1 METAAVGYPTA
12 VDEPYPTGGSV
23 ISTAIGIDIGGTGIK
38 GAPVDLRTGALTQ
51 DRIRLLTPSPATPDA
66 VAETVAELLDR
77 IGVDGPVGM
86 TLPAVMTH
94 GVART
99 AANIDKA
106 WIGTDAVKLF
116 GKATGRAVSVV
127 NDADAAG
134 QAEVRFGAGVHR
146 DGVVIMVTL
155 GTGIG
160 SAVFVNGEL
169 MPNTELGHL
178 HLHHGDAE
186 AYASDAARER
196 DDLSWPAYAQ
206 RLERY
211 LQLLQ
216 SLFWP
221 DLIIIGG
228 GISKKSEKYLPLITL
243 DTEVVPATLQNEA
256 GIVGAAMLAPK
267 R

>member
-1 METAAVGYPTA
+1 M
-12 VDEPYPTGGSV
+12 
-23 ISTAIGIDIGGTGIK
+23 
-38 GAPVDLRTGALTQ
+38 LTQ
-51 DRIRLLTPSPATPDA
+51 ERIRILTPSPATPHA
-66 VAETVAELLDR
+66 IAETVAELLDS

-116 GKATGRAVSVV
+116 GKATGRAVTVV

-134 QAEVRFGAGVHR
+134 QAEMKFGAGRDR

-160 SAVFVNGEL
+160 SAVFVNGEML
-169 MPNTELGHL
+169 PNTELGHL

-186 AYASDAARER
+186 DYASDAARER
-196 DDLSWPAYAQ
+196 DNLAWPDYAQ

-221 DLIIIGG
+221 DLVIIGG
-228 GISKKSEKYLPLITL
+228 GISKKSEKYLPLINI
-243 DTEVVPATLQNEA
+243 DVEIVPATLQNEA

-267 R
+267 P